1 MNFAASSIK
10 EGEKLV
16 KSDHAPILKS
26 HRSFFARGKRTT
38 PSSETKMKLLKRDN
52 ANLKKSVFVLE
63 KKVEELEKEV
73 QSFRDASQ
81 DLEARSKKLLRKF
94 QRRLKQKE
102 RKVAK
107 KLDASTSTE
116 VTTNCKCASIVL
128 VDIAED

>member
-1 MNFAASSIK
+1 
-10 EGEKLV
+10 
-16 KSDHAPILKS
+16 
-26 HRSFFARGKRTT
+26 
-38 PSSETKMKLLKRDN
+38 MKLLKRDN

-73 QSFRDASQ
+73 QRFRDVSQ
-81 DLEARSKKLLRKF
+81 DLEARSKKLLLKF

-102 RKVAK
+102 RVKVVK
-107 KLDASTSTE
+107 KTDAGTSTE